1 MANLLT
7 IRLDAG
13 TRKRIDRIA
22 RRKKLSTSAAVRQVL
37 VAWVD
42 QEEPGPSLYEQ
53 MKDFIGVVN
62 GGDPKR
68 SADIGRKFAK
78 MLQSRRRSS

>member
-37 VAWVD
+37 AAWAD
-42 QEEPGPSLYEQ
+42 QEESGPSLYEQ
-53 MKDFIGVVN
+53 MKDFIGVVH

-68 SADIGRKFAK
+68 STDIGRKFAK
-78 MLQSRRRSS
+78 MLQSRRSSS